1 MKILGKRQLNSDNV
15 ELLLIDM
22 DGTLGF
28 SLIPEELAIS
38 STIKFISEEVSKLA
52 RNPVSEEEVRRL
64 YKEIKDR
71 QYKLYPLQTNR
82 HDKTLRFRMLL
93 EQLSH
98 TRQAYLPPKMVN
110 KVMQVYWKVFEDNA
124 IPYPQTHSTLEALK
138 HRHKVIIITNNGKE
152 EGEKKRKI
160 FGLEYHKHY
169 DLFITSEELG
179 ETCKPSEEYFDKL
192 VERIESSLGID
203 VDPKKAVIIGDDPS
217 GDIALANMCSV
228 PSVRVKKDLHAS
240 QQPKNDLEK
249 ASVEIDELNELL
261 DLF

>member
-1 MKILGKRQLNSDNV
+1 
-15 ELLLIDM
+15 
-22 DGTLGF
+22 
-28 SLIPEELAIS
+28 
-38 STIKFISEEVSKLA
+38 
-52 RNPVSEEEVRRL
+52 
-64 YKEIKDR
+64 
-71 QYKLYPLQTNR
+71 
-82 HDKTLRFRMLL
+82 
-93 EQLSH
+93 
-98 TRQAYLPPKMVN
+98 
-110 KVMQVYWKVFEDNA
+110 
-124 IPYPQTHSTLEALK
+124 
-138 HRHKVIIITNNGKE
+138 
-152 EGEKKRKI
+152 
-160 FGLEYHKHY
+160 
-169 DLFITSEELG
+169 LFITSEELG